1 LSSFGATSEA
11 LVCDSLV
18 ALPAV
23 TGGPTLF
30 GKNSDR
36 PPDERQVLEFHTAA
50 SAAGERMCTYVS
62 INAHRHDTLAVIGSR
77 PTWGWGFEH
86 GVNEVGVAMGNHRI
100 TTIHD
105 PRPYPDALTGMDLVR
120 LTLERAPSAAI
131 GVAVLT
137 ELLERY
143 GQGGSG
149 FDMTT
154 HGRKP
159 YWSSFLI
166 ADAVDAW
173 VIDTSARIWSAEQIV
188 GSRSVSNRPTI
199 ASFDAAYGH
208 PDAPVK
214 TLVDPRLTV
223 TREALRRPLLQGSHV
238 SRQHI
243 SDALRSHDNHAD
255 HDGWSVCMHAH
266 GVQKT
271 TASLISKS
279 FSGRVPRLW
288 VTDDNPCVQGHREVA
303 FGPRTQRV

>member
-1 LSSFGATSEA
+1 M
-11 LVCDSLV
+11 CDSLV

-36 PPDERQVLEFHTAA
+36 PPEERQELEFYAA
-50 SAAGERMCTYVS
+50 SASVGQRVCTYVS
-62 INAHRHDTLAVIGSR
+62 VAPHADDTLAVIGSR

-86 GVNEVGVAMGNHRI
+86 GVNEAGVSMGNHRI

-120 LTLERAPSAAI
+120 LTLERAPSAAA

-149 FDMTT
+149 FDVNH

-159 YWSSFLI
+159 YWSSFLVC
-166 ADAVDAW
+166 DAADAW
-173 VIDTSARIWSAEQIV
+173 VVDTSARIWSAEQIV
-188 GSRSVSNRPTI
+188 GSRSVSNRPAI
-199 ASFDAAYGH
+199 ASFDAAYRH
-208 PDAPVK
+208 PDAPVE
-214 TLVDPRLTV
+214 TLVDPRLAV
-223 TREALRRPLLQGSHV
+223 TREALRRPVLQGLHV
-238 SRQHI
+238 SRQHFI
-243 SDALRSHDNHAD
+243 DALRSHKGN
-255 HDGWSVCMHAH
+255 DGWSVCMHAH
-266 GVQKT
+266 RVQKT

-279 FSGRVPRLW
+279 FPGRRPRLW
-288 VTDDNPCVQGHREVA
+288 VTDGNPCVQGHHEVA

>member
-1 LSSFGATSEA
+1 
-11 LVCDSLV
+11 VCDSLV

-36 PPDERQVLEFHTAA
+36 PPEERQDLEFQGAA
-50 SAAGERMCTYVS
+50 SSLGQRRCTYISVD
-62 INAHRHDTLAVIGSR
+62 AHNHETLAVIGSR
-77 PTWGWGFEH
+77 PVWGWGFEH
-86 GVNEVGVAMGNHRI
+86 GVNEAGVAMGNHRI
-100 TTIHD
+100 TTVHD

-120 LTLERAPSAAI
+120 LTLERAPSAAA

-137 ELLERY
+137 DLLERY

-149 FDMTT
+149 FDATT
-154 HGRKP
+154 HSRTP

-173 VIDTSARIWSAEQIV
+173 VIDTSARIWLAEQIV
-188 GSRSVSNRPTI
+188 GSRSVSNRPAI
-199 ASFDAAYGH
+199 ASFDATYRH
-208 PDAPVK
+208 PDAPVEE
-214 TLVDPRLTV
+214 LVEPRLAV
-223 TREALRRPLLQGSHV
+223 TREALRRPVLNGLHV

-243 SDALRSHDNHAD
+243 SEALRSHDSHPERE
-255 HDGWSVCMHAH
+255 GWSVCMHAH

-288 VTDDNPCVQGHREVA
+288 VTHDNPCVQGHREVA
-303 FGPRTQRV
+303 FGPRPQRV